1 MNNSF
6 PRLIDGMCATLR
18 SEVLTRLDDE
28 FARGQVFGVI
38 NLLNTF
44 KVRADW
50 SAGFL
55 LQQIA
60 AQRAALDGVAALLQG
75 RPAAATLPPLPTG
88 DPPAS
93 PAVADLL
100 AMREDGNRAIGG
112 LLRWLDVERAALP
125 ADVATRLEM
134 LLRTAMRE
142 EVAIELKHSPRPLF
156 AEMSS
161 GSEDQAAPSSSAAAS
176 ASANPVRR

>member
-6 PRLIDGMCATLR
+6 TRLIDGMCATLR
-18 SEVLTRLDDE
+18 AEVLTRLDDE

-55 LQQIA
+55 LQQLA
-60 AQRAALDGVAALLQG
+60 AQQEAFDALAALPGAPALP
-75 RPAAATLPPLPTG
+75 RAPLPPVTPI
-88 DPPAS
+88 
-93 PAVADLL
+93 VELL
-100 AMREDGNRAIGG
+100 ARRDEGNRAIVD
-112 LLRWLDVERAALP
+112 LLHADTLP
-125 ADVATRLEM
+125 AGAEAV
-134 LLRTAMRE
+134 LRRAMRA
-142 EVAIELKHSPRPLF
+142 EVDLELKNSPRPLF

-161 GSEDQAAPSSSAAAS
+161 GREG
-176 ASANPVRR
+176 

>member
-6 PRLIDGMCATLR
+6 PRLIDGMCTTLR
-18 SEVLTRLDDE
+18 QEVLSRLDDE

-55 LQQIA
+55 LQQIS
-60 AQRAALDGVAALLQG
+60 AQRKALDALADLTAELTTTPVLAA
-75 RPAAATLPPLPTG
+75 PTG
-88 DPPAS
+88 GAPSALSSIGELLTLRDDGNRTIGAWLAWFDDSRVDMPPETAIS
-93 PAVADLL
+93 IERHLLL
-100 AMREDGNRAIGG
+100 AMRA
-112 LLRWLDVERAALP
+112 
-125 ADVATRLEM
+125 
-134 LLRTAMRE
+134 
-142 EVAIELKHSPRPLF
+142 EVDIELKNAPRPLF

-161 GSEDQAAPSSSAAAS
+161 GQEA
-176 ASANPVRR
+176 

>member
-6 PRLIDGMCATLR
+6 TRLIDGMNATLR

-55 LQQIA
+55 LRQID
-60 AQRAALDGVAALLQG
+60 AQRVALDGVAALLQG
-75 RPAAATLPPLPTG
+75 RPEAASLPALPAGEVPQAVSIAELLTLR
-88 DPPAS
+88 D
-93 PAVADLL
+93 
-100 AMREDGNRAIGG
+100 DGNRAIGE
-112 LLRWLDVERAALP
+112 LLGWLDLNRAQVTAE
-125 ADVATRLEM
+125 AAEQIDK
-134 LLRTAMRE
+134 LLRTAMRA
-142 EVAIELKHSPRPLF
+142 EVSIELQNAPRPLF

-161 GSEDQAAPSSSAAAS
+161 GTEE
-176 ASANPVRR
+176 

>member
-6 PRLIDGMCATLR
+6 HRLIDGMCATLR
-18 SEVLTRLDDE
+18 SEVLTRIDDE

-60 AQRAALDGVAALLQG
+60 TQRQVLSAVEHVVAKGPTADSL
-75 RPAAATLPPLPTG
+75 PTLPREIEPVPTPI
-88 DPPAS
+88 DA
-93 PAVADLL
+93 LL
-100 AMREDGNRAIGG
+100 AMRDRQNLQIET
-112 LLRWLDVERAALP
+112 LLAWLDAQRGQLGCDAALQIE
-125 ADVATRLEM
+125 T

-142 EVAIELKHSPRPLF
+142 ELGIELKNSPRPLF

-161 GSEDQAAPSSSAAAS
+161 GQEG
-176 ASANPVRR
+176 

>member
-6 PRLIDGMCATLR
+6 TRLIDGMCATLR
-18 SEVLTRLDDE
+18 GEVLTRLDDE
-28 FARGQVFGVI
+28 FARGQVYGVI

-60 AQRAALDGVAALLQG
+60 AQRTAFDGVAAAMAG
-75 RPAAATLPPLPTG
+75 RAGPTPLPVLPTAAL
-88 DPPAS
+88 PA
-93 PAVADLL
+93 PTPIAELMLQRD
-100 AMREDGNRAIGG
+100 EGNRAIGALLAWLDAERQALG
-112 LLRWLDVERAALP
+112 PELADQVDALLRA
-125 ADVATRLEM
+125 
-134 LLRTAMRE
+134 AMRA
-142 EVAIELKHSPRPLF
+142 EVDIELRNAPRPLF

-161 GSEDQAAPSSSAAAS
+161 GKEA
-176 ASANPVRR
+176 

>member
-6 PRLIDGMCATLR
+6 GRIIDGMCATLR

-55 LQQIA
+55 LEQIE
-60 AQRAALDGVAALLQG
+60 AQRVALDGVTALLDGQ
-75 RPAAATLPPLPTG
+75 PAAASLPALPTG
-88 DPPAS
+88 DGPRPVPIAE
-93 PAVADLL
+93 LL
-100 AMREDGNRAIGG
+100 AMRESGNRAIAA
-112 LLRWLDVERAALP
+112 LLGWLDAERSTLSPELAGGVE
-125 ADVATRLEM
+125 TK
-134 LLRTAMRE
+134 LRTAMKAE
-142 EVAIELKHSPRPLF
+142 TSIELKNSPRPLF

-161 GSEDQAAPSSSAAAS
+161 GSEG
-176 ASANPVRR
+176 

>member
-55 LQQIA
+55 LQQID
-60 AQRAALDGVAALLQG
+60 AQRAALDAAAALLNES
-75 RPAAATLPPLPTG
+75 AAVSSAPIHPQPPLP
-88 DPPAS
+88 
-93 PAVADLL
+93 VATPIAELL
-100 AMREDGNRAIGG
+100 ARRDDGNREIGQ
-112 LLRWLDVERAALP
+112 LLAWLDSERENLAP
-125 ADVATRLEM
+125 ETATRLENR
-134 LLRTAMRE
+134 LRNAMRA
-142 EVAIELKHSPRPLF
+142 EVDIELKNSSRPMF
-156 AEMSS
+156 AQMSS
-161 GSEDQAAPSSSAAAS
+161 GQEES
-176 ASANPVRR
+176 

>member
-6 PRLIDGMCATLR
+6 ARLVDGMNATLR
-18 SEVLTRLDDE
+18 NEVLPRLDDD

-55 LQQIA
+55 LQQIE
-60 AQRAALDGVAALLQG
+60 AQRAALRAAEALA
-75 RPAAATLPPLPTG
+75 RTAAVSVEL
-88 DPPAS
+88 PAS
-93 PAVADLL
+93 PPTAASTAPGSDSLL
-100 AMREDGNRAIGG
+100 RQRDDANRSIAEW
-112 LLRWLDVERAALP
+112 LRWLDSPTTGLLGETHDAIVAALRAA
-125 ADVATRLEM
+125 
-134 LLRTAMRE
+134 MRA
-142 EVAIELKHSPRPLF
+142 EVEIELRHSPRPLF

-161 GSEDQAAPSSSAAAS
+161 GKDG
-176 ASANPVRR
+176 

>member
-18 SEVLTRLDDE
+18 TEVLTRLDDE

-50 SAGFL
+50 SVGYLA
-55 LQQIA
+55 QQVG
-60 AQRAALDGVAALLQG
+60 AQCDALNQVRQLMQG
-75 RPAAATLPPLPTG
+75 TPAAP
-88 DPPAS
+88 
-93 PAVADLL
+93 
-100 AMREDGNRAIGG
+100 
-112 LLRWLDVERAALP
+112 ALP
-125 ADVATRLEM
+125 ELQAPAPISAQELGVLRDAHNRRIGDMLQWLSEHRAELATDTAQEIERH
-134 LLRTAMRE
+134 LRQSMRTE
-142 EVAIELKHSPRPLF
+142 IEIELKNSPRPLF

-161 GSEDQAAPSSSAAAS
+161 GKET
-176 ASANPVRR
+176 

>member
-6 PRLIDGMCATLR
+6 DRIVDGMCATLR
-18 SEVLTRLDDE
+18 SEVLTRLDDV

-55 LQQIA
+55 LEQIA
-60 AQRAALDGVAALLQG
+60 AQRSALASVAALIEGQPG
-75 RPAAATLPPLPTG
+75 AAALPALPAG
-88 DPPAS
+88 
-93 PAVADLL
+93 AVPQPVPIAELL
-100 AMREDGNRAIGG
+100 AMREAGNRCIAE
-112 LLRWLDVERAALP
+112 LLRWLDAQRATLSPELASGI
-125 ADVATRLEM
+125 DTQ
-134 LLRTAMRE
+134 LRTAMRA
-142 EVAIELKHSPRPLF
+142 EVSIELKNSPRPLF

-161 GSEDQAAPSSSAAAS
+161 GTES
-176 ASANPVRR
+176 

>member
-6 PRLIDGMCATLR
+6 GLLIDGMCATLR

-38 NLLNTF
+38 NLLNSF

-60 AQRAALDGVAALLQG
+60 AQHAALHAVAAVLAKQPDAQSPRLSAGEMPASVPIADLPAMRDTGNRTIAEFLGWLDGQRSRLAPDAANEIEKQLRAA
-75 RPAAATLPPLPTG
+75 
-88 DPPAS
+88 
-93 PAVADLL
+93 
-100 AMREDGNRAIGG
+100 MRA
-112 LLRWLDVERAALP
+112 
-125 ADVATRLEM
+125 
-134 LLRTAMRE
+134 
-142 EVAIELKHSPRPLF
+142 EVSIELKNSRRPLF

-161 GSEDQAAPSSSAAAS
+161 GSED
-176 ASANPVRR
+176 

>member
-18 SEVLTRLDDE
+18 TEVLSRLDDE

-60 AQRAALDGVAALLQG
+60 AQHAALDSVLALVKGQPSLRAPVAVLAK
-75 RPAAATLPPLPTG
+75 
-88 DPPAS
+88 DNAS
-93 PAVADLL
+93 STPINELL
-100 AMREDGNRAIGG
+100 AMRDQGNRSISEWLQWLDSEKGLDACVADAAID
-112 LLRWLDVERAALP
+112 LLRQ
-125 ADVATRLEM
+125 
-134 LLRTAMRE
+134 AMRA
-142 EVAIELKHSPRPLF
+142 EVQIELKNAPRPLF

-161 GSEDQAAPSSSAAAS
+161 GSE
-176 ASANPVRR
+176 N

>member
-18 SEVLTRLDDE
+18 GEVLSRLDDE

-44 KVRADW
+44 KARADW

-60 AQRAALDGVAALLQG
+60 AQQAALTDVATLLAPT
-75 RPAAATLPPLPTG
+75 PAAAPVEATPLPAAT
-88 DPPAS
+88 PIAE
-93 PAVADLL
+93 LL
-100 AMREDGNRAIGG
+100 AMRDAGNRRIGDLLAWLDEHRPTLAPETAAQAES
-112 LLRWLDVERAALP
+112 LLRE
-125 ADVATRLEM
+125 
-134 LLRTAMRE
+134 AMRAE
-142 EVAIELKHSPRPLF
+142 IQIELKNSPRPLF

-161 GSEDQAAPSSSAAAS
+161 GTES
-176 ASANPVRR
+176 

>member
-44 KVRADW
+44 KVRASW
-50 SAGFL
+50 SEGFL
-55 LQQIA
+55 LQQIE
-60 AQRAALDGVAALLQG
+60 AQERALEGAVAVA
-75 RPAAATLPPLPTG
+75 RPLPAGTPPPEMPVAEGGAAATPI
-88 DPPAS
+88 DA
-93 PAVADLL
+93 LL
-100 AMREDGNRAIGG
+100 ARRDANNLTIAAWLG
-112 LLRWLDVERAALP
+112 WLDAERARLP
-125 ADVATRLEM
+125 ADASAAIEK
-134 LLRTAMRE
+134 LLRTAMRAE
-142 EVAIELKHSPRPLF
+142 IDIELKNSPRPLF

-161 GSEDQAAPSSSAAAS
+161 GREEPG
-176 ASANPVRR
+176 

>member
-44 KVRADW
+44 KSRADW

-55 LQQIA
+55 AEQLAVQCEALNQVQA
-60 AQRAALDGVAALLQG
+60 LGRGLAGAPMASEAVAPAVVSSAELLAQRDELNRQI
-75 RPAAATLPPLPTG
+75 TLWLHWLADHRTSLAPEQAQAMEAPLR
-88 DPPAS
+88 
-93 PAVADLL
+93 L
-100 AMREDGNRAIGG
+100 AMKREI
-112 LLRWLDVERAALP
+112 E
-125 ADVATRLEM
+125 
-134 LLRTAMRE
+134 
-142 EVAIELKHSPRPLF
+142 IELKHSPRPLF

-161 GSEDQAAPSSSAAAS
+161 GQES
-176 ASANPVRR
+176 

>member
-6 PRLIDGMCATLR
+6 VRLVDGMCATLR

-55 LQQIA
+55 LEQIA
-60 AQRAALDGVAALLQG
+60 AQRTALDGVASLIEGQ
-75 RPAAATLPPLPTG
+75 PAAASM
-88 DPPAS
+88 PALS
-93 PAVADLL
+93 GGGAPQSVPIAELL
-100 AMREDGNRAIGG
+100 AMRERGNRAIAD
-112 LLRWLDVERAALP
+112 LLGWLDAQRSSLP
-125 ADVATRLEM
+125 PGLASDIEAN
-134 LLRTAMRE
+134 LRTAMRA
-142 EVAIELKHSPRPLF
+142 EVSIELKNSPRPLF

-161 GSEDQAAPSSSAAAS
+161 GSES
-176 ASANPVRR
+176 